1 MSKHDPWLICP
12 ACKGEGS
19 HVNPNIDA
27 GGISAEDFYDDPD
40 FFDDYMSGMYDVPC
54 DACHGPGKA
63 HCDDP
68 KKPRAIARLGGTCNA
83 CNVLPICRQC
93 HDDTNSPE
101 FDYRT
106 ALPQARHPAGDPKQ
120 GYR

>member
-19 HVNPNIDA
+19 HVNPNIYA

-54 DACHGPGKA
+54 DACHGPGKVRESRMKELREQA
-63 HCDDP
+63 AD
-68 KKPRAIARLGGTCNA
+68 RRLAAREDGDFEGYL
-83 CNVLPICRQC
+83 V
-93 HDDTNSPE
+93 
-101 FDYRT
+101 
-106 ALPQARHPAGDPKQ
+106 AGDWR
-120 GYR
+120 YSY